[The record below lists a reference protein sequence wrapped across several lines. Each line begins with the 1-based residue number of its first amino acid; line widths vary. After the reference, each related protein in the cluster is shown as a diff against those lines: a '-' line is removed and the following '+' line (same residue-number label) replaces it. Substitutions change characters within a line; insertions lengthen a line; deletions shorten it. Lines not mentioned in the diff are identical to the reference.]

1 MDSLS
6 KLFGSPQRLKLL
18 RLFLFN
24 NDTTF
29 SVTDAAFRS
38 KISKD
43 QARKEINALLAI
55 GVIKKRTEKGSAIYQ
70 AERKFE
76 HYNALLVF
84 LRSSTSMKDADLMRL
99 IKRAGSIRAII
110 LAGLFTG
117 SLESKVDIMIVGDR
131 IEERTLKTVIHT
143 IEAELGRELRYASFL
158 TPDFR
163 YRAGVYD
170 RLIRD
175 VMDYPHRT
183 ILDKM
188 GLT

>member
-1 MDSLS
+1 MDPLS

-24 NDTTF
+24 NDTSF
-29 SVTDAAFRS
+29 SVADAAFRS
-38 KISKD
+38 KSTED
-43 QARKEINALLAI
+43 QARKEMNALAAI
-55 GVIKKRTEKGSAIYQ
+55 GLVKRRTSGGKAVYQ
-70 AERKFE
+70 ANRAFE
-76 HYNALLVF
+76 HYTALNVF
-84 LRSSTSMKDADLMRL
+84 LRSTSAMKDVDLTKML
-99 IKRAGSIRAII
+99 KRAGTLRLVVLS
-110 LAGLFTG
+110 GMFTG
-117 SLESKVDIMIVGDR
+117 SIESKVDILIVGDR
-131 IEERTLKTVIHT
+131 IEERTLKSVVHT

-183 ILDKM
+183 LLDKI
-188 GLT
+188 GL